1 MYFYLGI
8 PEPAWLEHMLVPTFV
23 SRTRL
28 LRKVDRLPRA
38 RAPWAMDSGGFT
50 QITMHGGW
58 TITPREYL
66 REVDFFAREIG
77 NLDWASPMD
86 WMVEDAALKKT
97 GKTLREHQR
106 LTLEN
111 FIELRTINSYT
122 TIIPVLQG
130 QSVDDYLRH
139 AEQYERAG
147 FDMRKEKR
155 VGIGSVCRR
164 QSCGD
169 AYEVIEAVAA
179 LGYRIHAFGL
189 KTIGLQTS
197 SELIVS
203 SDSTA
208 WSDHARKAHVL
219 LPGHDHRP
227 VMRKRLAKEK
237 QIRAKFGDRVFEQYV
252 ADASVRSVLNNCKNC
267 PVYALTWRSQMLAG
281 LPRGVAAHPRIAQA
295 RADDVAWLARQS
307 GNVRTPRPRGAPP
320 PIGIE
325 KLLRDAQYVVTINR
339 ILDDEEDVE
348 DERGAMLR
356 RSDYAVPDTY
366 RLELQDATKRLLIQ
380 WRAYVVKARG
390 SQWGELI
397 DLALAAESGGPWP
410 PVRSTR
416 YHPERC
422 SPPSLAARVLA
433 RKRWKQQP
441 AGIGVCE
448 PGDAGY
454 VLSSRRGR

>member
-58 TITPREYL
+58 TITPREFI

-86 WMVEDAALKKT
+86 WMTESVALRRS

-111 FIELRTINSYT
+111 FIELRTIDSYT

-130 QSVDDYLRH
+130 QSVDDYIRH

-147 FDMRKEKR
+147 FDLKREKR

-164 QSCGD
+164 QKCGE
-169 AYEVIEAVAA
+169 AYDVIEAVAA
-179 LGYRIHAFGL
+179 LGYRVHAFGL
-189 KTIGLQTS
+189 STHGLRTS
-197 SELIVS
+197 SDLIVS
-203 SDSTA
+203 ADSMA
-208 WSDHARKAHVL
+208 WSFKARSAHVL
-219 LPGHDHRP
+219 LPGHHHSA
-227 VMRKRLAKEK
+227 VKK
-237 QIRAKFGDRVFEQYV
+237 QDDCR
-252 ADASVRSVLNNCKNC
+252 NC
-267 PVYALTWRSQMLAG
+267 PVYALTWRQNMLAG
-281 LPRGVAAHPRIAQA
+281 LPGGVVDHPRLVQA
-295 RADDVAWLARQS
+295 RADDVAWLARQA
-307 GNVRTPRPRGAPP
+307 GNVRVPRPRGAPP
-320 PIGIE
+320 PIDIE

-366 RLELQDATKRLLIQ
+366 RLELPDETKRLLTR

-454 VLSSRRGR
+454 VLSSRRGKSR